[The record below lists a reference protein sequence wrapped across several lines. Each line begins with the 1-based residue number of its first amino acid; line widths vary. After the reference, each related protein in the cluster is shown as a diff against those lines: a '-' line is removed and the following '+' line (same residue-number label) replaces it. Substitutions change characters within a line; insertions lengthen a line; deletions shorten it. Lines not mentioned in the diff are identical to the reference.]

1 MQFQC
6 GTHGTTNEVPPFL
19 QLSGATP
26 HVDTEEVGELIGT
39 SIKYNTSTCVQS
51 ESVKHIFEHQKLEPR
66 DKVTGTA
73 NRL

>member
-6 GTHGTTNEVPPFL
+6 GTHGTTDEVPPFL

-39 SIKYNTSTCVQS
+39 SQKYNTSTCTSLNIKNLSQ
-51 ESVKHIFEHQKLEPR
+51 ETKLRGPPT
-66 DKVTGTA
+66 DCNT
-73 NRL
+73 